1 MGTGKS
7 SVGREVATELG
18 FEFVDTDAL
27 IEHFTGKSI
36 PKIFAE
42 DGEMRFRDF
51 ETEMVARLEGREKTV
66 IATGGGALI
75 RMENQQSLKRHSFVV
90 CLWATP
96 EAIWERVRT
105 NTHRPLLIESDP
117 LQKIK
122 ELLAAREGSYRSADA
137 LVNTES
143 RSIKEVAQ
151 NVLLQFRLATRFPQ

>member
-42 DGEMRFRDF
+42 DGEMQFRNF
-51 ETEMVARLEGREKTV
+51 ETEILARLEGKEKTV

-75 RMENQQSLKRHSFVV
+75 RTENQNSLKRHSFIV

-96 EAIWERVRT
+96 EAIWERVRS
-105 NTHRPLLIESDP
+105 NAHRPLLIEPDP

-122 ELLAAREGSYRSADA
+122 ELLAAREVSYRSADA

-151 NVLLQFRLATRFPQ
+151 NVLLQFRTAPRFPQ